1 MVSYELLKLALL
13 HLVLVMMIM
22 TMMMTMMLVAKPGQC
37 HTSDARSDISTGFSR
52 ADTAAAAAVQCRC
65 RAHNGGV
72 LNIITIA
79 RRVKARVK
87 YGMWLW
93 QIWCWSQSSDHG
105 LYVSAF
111 M

>member
-52 ADTAAAAAVQCRC
+52 ADTAAAAVQCRC
-65 RAHNGGV
+65 RAHNRGV
-72 LNIITIA
+72 LNIITH
-79 RRVKARVK
+79 RPSSVKARME
-87 YGMWLW
+87 YGMWL
-93 QIWCWSQSSDHG
+93 
-105 LYVSAF
+105 
-111 M
+111 

>member
-13 HLVLVMMIM
+13 YFVMVVMM
-22 TMMMTMMLVAKPGQC
+22 TMMMLVAKPGQC

-52 ADTAAAAAVQCRC
+52 ADTAAAAVQCRC

-79 RRVKARVK
+79 RRV
-87 YGMWLW
+87 
-93 QIWCWSQSSDHG
+93 
-105 LYVSAF
+105 
-111 M
+111 